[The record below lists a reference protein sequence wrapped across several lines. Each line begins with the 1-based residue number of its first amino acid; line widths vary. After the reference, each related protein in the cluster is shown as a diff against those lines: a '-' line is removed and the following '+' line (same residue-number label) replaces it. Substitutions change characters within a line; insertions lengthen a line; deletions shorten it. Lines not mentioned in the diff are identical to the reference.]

1 MGVLEFAV
9 GKARSLAA
17 AADHERCR
25 VQKGDL
31 ARIDTR
37 RRQEADDG
45 AGTPRA
51 RGAASPVG
59 PPTPPRRVLEAR
71 SGGEGDAGPR
81 GRRRAPT
88 PSRPGAGLR
97 ELAR

>member
-31 ARIDTR
+31 ARIETR
-37 RRQEADDG
+37 RRQEAGDG

-59 PPTPPRRVLEAR
+59 PPTLPRRPLEAR
-71 SGGEGDAGPR
+71 SGAEGDAGPR
-81 GRRRAPT
+81 C
-88 PSRPGAGLR
+88 RPPCR
-97 ELAR
+97 DIR